1 MYLHPAPLDRSYSLR
16 EFDILNGILPIFSN
30 PHINS
35 MTYETLNQAY
45 GFPLRWYFLVQVT
58 SIMGKHLWF
67 LNPHQWHF
75 EGIPNNYYQTKPPF
89 RGTAAEVANRI
100 NGIKKS
106 HDFLNSMGL
115 HIDEETGICGSQCRI
130 TYPPLKKHSWLGHHP
145 EIHGPKH
152 LHVPLLWSFAEGIQ
166 FRLRRHFH
174 GVGIQVRRER
184 EVGWR
189 VMVAT
194 LLTFDI
200 TLPKKNVSNTHSLK
214 LT

>member
-89 RGTAAEVANRI
+89 RVTAAEVANRI
-100 NGIKKS
+100 NGIKNPMISSTPWGCTSMRRQEFVDLSVAS
-106 HDFLNSMGL
+106 HTL
-115 HIDEETGICGSQCRI
+115 H
-130 TYPPLKKHSWLGHHP
+130 
-145 EIHGPKH
+145 
-152 LHVPLLWSFAEGIQ
+152 
-166 FRLRRHFH
+166 
-174 GVGIQVRRER
+174 
-184 EVGWR
+184 WR
-189 VMVAT
+189 NIAD
-194 LLTFDI
+194 LDI
-200 TLPKKNVSNTHSLK
+200 TLKSMGQNIFMFHCYGRSPKVFSFDCADISMVLASK
-214 LT
+214 